1 MDESPT
7 LTPTPSPWP
16 ASAAPVSNH
25 DHADA
30 AATTCADPDAREW
43 QARKRDM
50 LADFARWLD
59 ELSADDG
66 LAGLA
71 TPPAASETAGML
83 QLFGALTALRQDVRL
98 AARQALESRQATEAG
113 SATLQ
118 TIEKRLGLADA
129 AVDSARSR
137 LAEST
142 WKGKAEM
149 ALDYVQLVESVERCQ
164 IEIGGSL
171 PRFGAG
177 RVARA
182 RLARTADMLA
192 LVMEKVAL
200 AMRDRQLRPTV
211 EPGATFDP
219 RSMRAVEVAR
229 QAGTADGTVAAV
241 LRQGYELDGKPLR
254 DAEVAVVRNR

>member
-7 LTPTPSPWP
+7 LTPPPSPGP

-30 AATTCADPDAREW
+30 AATTCTDPDAREW

-59 ELSADDG
+59 E
-66 LAGLA
+66 
-71 TPPAASETAGML
+71 
-83 QLFGALTALRQDVRL
+83 QDVCL

-113 SATLQ
+113 SATLR

-200 AMRDRQLRPTV
+200 AMCDRQLRPTV
-211 EPGATFDP
+211 EPGAAFDP
-219 RSMRAVEVAR
+219 RSMRAVEVTR

-254 DAEVAVVRNR
+254 DAEVAVVRNT